1 MLISEIFL
9 IVPNPVLSGLI
20 WFFIISAVL
29 YFARLPAKKY
39 ILAFS
44 EVLHNALRLAAN
56 SVYSADLR
64 LQARNRAVL
73 LEAGREASERMIERE
88 FERVEDSVTNDLAQY
103 PALQRKLSERITSI
117 DEDYKQST
125 EVPPDPPQWCKVV
138 ESVAKI
144 DSNGDA
150 MVSQILK
157 DIHKSM
163 VKAQDTAIKEH
174 RRACTQRHSV
184 LKRMMPHWR
193 SVKQVLA
200 EVDRNIAS
208 ILERAGKIGRYM
220 HDYEEIIKGSD
231 RALRVLSSSS
241 ISQFFISAFVLSIAV
256 GGAAVNFTL
265 IARPMAEMVGGSN
278 FIGTFKVSE
287 ISAIVII
294 LVEVSMG
301 LFLMESLRITRL
313 FPVIGALNDKLR
325 VRMIWITFSFLL
337 VLASVEAG
345 LAFMRDILM
354 EDELATSAM
363 LRGHAAGVGADV
375 VAAAD
380 FGWITT
386 AAQMGMGF
394 ILPFALV
401 FVAIP
406 LETFVSSS
414 RTVLG
419 ILASAFLRAVAFV
432 LRLIGNSARYLGKAL
447 ANLYDLVIFGPLWLE
462 NTITKKMSAGKAEL
476 NSSAHAVNSGYQE
489 AV

>member
-1 MLISEIFL
+1 MSIYEIYL
-9 IVPNPVLSGLI
+9 IVPNPALSGLI

-29 YFARLPAKKY
+29 YFARLPARKT
-39 ILAFS
+39 ILVS
-44 EVLHNALRLAAN
+44 GEVLHNALRLAAN

-64 LQARNRAVL
+64 LQSRNREVL
-73 LEAGREASERMIERE
+73 LEAGREASERLIERE
-88 FERVEDSVTNDLAQY
+88 FTRVEDSVVNDLAQY

-125 EVPPDPPQWCKVV
+125 EVPPDPPQWCQVV

-150 MVSQILK
+150 MVSQILQ
-157 DIHKSM
+157 DIHQSM
-163 VKAQDTAIKEH
+163 VKAQDKAIREH
-174 RRACTQRHSV
+174 RRACMQRHNV
-184 LKRMMPHWR
+184 LKGMMPHWR
-193 SVKQVLA
+193 SVKHVLG
-200 EVDRNIAS
+200 EVDRNITS
-208 ILERAGKIGRYM
+208 ILERASKIGGYM
-220 HDYEEIIKGSD
+220 QDYEEIIKGSD

-241 ISQFFISAFVLSIAV
+241 ISQFFISAFVLSIAI
-256 GGAAVNFTL
+256 GGGVVNFTL

-278 FIGTFKVSE
+278 FIGSFKVSE

-325 VRMIWITFSFLL
+325 VRMIWITFGFLL

-345 LAFMRDILM
+345 LAFMREILM

-363 LRGHAAGVGADV
+363 LRGGGESL

-380 FGWITT
+380 FAWITT

-419 ILASAFLRAVAFV
+419 ILASALLRVLAFV
-432 LRLIGNSARYLGKAL
+432 LRLAGNVARYGGKTV
-447 ANLYDLVIFGPLWLE
+447 ANLYDLIIFGPLWLE
-462 NTITKKMSAGKAEL
+462 KTVIQKLGSARSEKK
-476 NSSAHAVNSGYQE
+476 SSAHAANPDYQE